1 MVQGRYVKEWYKSGT
16 REVRTRV
23 VQKWQIYNE
32 WYKSGTTSGPREVQE
47 RYKRSKFTTSGTRE
61 EPRRRD
67 SYY

>member
-1 MVQGRYVKEWYKSGT
+1 MNEYNELYKSGTSEVQGRYVQ
-16 REVRTRV
+16 RV
-23 VQKWQIYNE
+23 VQE